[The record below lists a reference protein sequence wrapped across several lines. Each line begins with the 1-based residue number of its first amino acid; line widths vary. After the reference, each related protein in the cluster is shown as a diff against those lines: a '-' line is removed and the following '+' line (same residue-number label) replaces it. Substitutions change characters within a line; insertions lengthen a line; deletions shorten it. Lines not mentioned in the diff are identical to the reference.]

1 MPLIPLLGAEIVKAA
16 MTKSVGGENSVIDPP
31 VLVAVPLTIT
41 YLPTCAE
48 VSVKVELVAP
58 AISTQVV
65 VSLADVQATH

>member
-1 MPLIPLLGAEIVKAA
+1 MIPLLGAAIESAA
-16 MTKSVGGENSVIDPP
+16 STKSVGGENSVIDPP